1 MNTPETNRPRAAAA
15 VWEHSHQTGARLL
28 MLLAL
33 ADQADDTGTVRVSPQ
48 TLDTLAKKCRTNPT
62 HVQALLFAL
71 VASGELAVTYQGEG
85 LSGLAWAVYRITLM
99 DGPAPSASPRKP

>member
-33 ADQADDTGTVRVSPQ
+33 ADLADDTGTVRVSPQ
-48 TLDTLAKKCRTNPT
+48 TLAKQCRTNLT
-62 HVQALLFAL
+62 YSLALLSEL

-85 LSGLAWAVYRITLM
+85 PSGSAWAVYRITLM

>member
-33 ADQADDTGTVRVSPQ
+33 ADLADDTGTVRVSPQ
-48 TLDTLAKKCRTNPT
+48 TLATLAKKCRTNPT
-62 HVQALLFAL
+62 YALALLSEL
-71 VASGELAVTYQGEG
+71 VASGELVVTDTATDG
-85 LSGLAWAVYRITLM
+85 LSTYRITLM
-99 DGPAPSASPRKP
+99 DGPASSASPRKP